1 MTANAW
7 VQVLV
12 YMGVLVALAKPL
24 GWYMA
29 RVYQGQPCGLDRVL
43 GPIERWLYRLAG
55 VDPQS
60 EMSWKTYAVAMLL
73 FNLVGLI
80 AVYLLLRL
88 QGVLPLNPQG
98 FGAATPDLSF
108 NTAVSFATNTNWQSY
123 GGENTLSYLPQM
135 LGLAVQNFV
144 SAASGMAVLI
154 ALIRGLVRRS
164 AATIGNFW
172 GDLVRSTVYVLLPLS
187 VVLAIV
193 LVSQGVVQNFR
204 RYQTVV
210 LLQPTTDA
218 QGKPVVE
225 QSLPMGPAASQI
237 AIKQLGTNGGGFFSV
252 NSAHPYEN
260 PTPLSNF
267 LELLAILLIPAALC
281 YTFGLLVGDT
291 RQGWAILAAMTIIFV
306 VLTIGV
312 VWSEHAGVPALATL
326 GVDQQPGPN
335 QAGGTMEGKETRFG
349 VTNSAL
355 WASATTAASNGSVN
369 AMHDSFTPLGGL
381 VPMWLM
387 QLGEVIYGGVLPT
400 AGQRQL
406 DRGGWPSRRLPFDRS
421 ADRLAALFLVAT
433 FCHRA
438 RAVQRGRLDWL
449 EPRADQSRSA
459 RCGEEPC
466 RSDPQGPRWPNRPC
480 PWRSRDGLGQRPG
493 SPYQSGGGGVSGAA
507 SGQGSRPERVPGPP
521 VRRGP
526 YGRPHVRAA
535 GRTTGERP
543 GTELGI
549 GSCRTVRRSEIDA
562 TGRS

>member
-204 RYQTVV
+204 RYRTAA
-210 LLQPTTDA
+210 LLQPTVDA
-218 QGKPVVE
+218 
-225 QSLPMGPAASQI
+225 
-237 AIKQLGTNGGGFFSV
+237 
-252 NSAHPYEN
+252 
-260 PTPLSNF
+260 
-267 LELLAILLIPAALC
+267 
-281 YTFGLLVGDT
+281 
-291 RQGWAILAAMTIIFV
+291 
-306 VLTIGV
+306 
-312 VWSEHAGVPALATL
+312 
-326 GVDQQPGPN
+326 
-335 QAGGTMEGKETRFG
+335 EG
-349 VTNSAL
+349 
-355 WASATTAASNGSVN
+355 
-369 AMHDSFTPLGGL
+369 
-381 VPMWLM
+381 
-387 QLGEVIYGGVLPT
+387 
-400 AGQRQL
+400 
-406 DRGGWPSRRLPFDRS
+406 
-421 ADRLAALFLVAT
+421 
-433 FCHRA
+433 
-438 RAVQRGRLDWL
+438 
-449 EPRADQSRSA
+449 
-459 RCGEEPC
+459 
-466 RSDPQGPRWPNRPC
+466 NRT
-480 PWRSRDGLGQRPG
+480 SRDFASWIVNPCSANRAGK
-493 SPYQSGGGGVSGAA
+493 AA
-507 SGQGSRPERVPGPP
+507 N
-521 VRRGP
+521 
-526 YGRPHVRAA
+526 
-535 GRTTGERP
+535 
-543 GTELGI
+543 
-549 GSCRTVRRSEIDA
+549 
-562 TGRS
+562 TGRASHSCVHAITKSSANRIRIASPRNCGFSTVSNHLSST